1 MENGVFQNNKTI
13 WIHYIPCC
21 NDGPAT
27 RKQHKASSS
36 GTIIKEMFV
45 LEILVLTWKNS
56 VKRGEASARLP
67 TGEKTPNFQ
76 NE

>member
-13 WIHYIPCC
+13 WIRYIPCC

-27 RKQHKASSS
+27 KKQHKASSL
-36 GTIIKEMFV
+36 GTITKEMFV

-56 VKRGEASARLP
+56 VKRGEVSAYRQKD
-67 TGEKTPNFQ
+67 T
-76 NE
+76 